1 MVEKQTESN
10 SDVKS
15 ARRVLEIFQLFA
27 EMRGAA
33 SLATISKRLEMPKSS
48 CLALLKTLEAN
59 GYLYCFNESLDYYP
73 TRRMWN
79 DMQIIID
86 NDPLLSRIR
95 PFLQELCQITG
106 ETVFLAKRNGQ
117 LSHYIEVVQSG
128 HALRYA
134 ASVGEKRQ
142 IHIGAAGQCLVA
154 AMNEKERSAFID
166 KLPLDAFS
174 PNTVTDA
181 ATYKSLISQGL
192 ERGWFLS
199 LGGYQTEV
207 ASVGNYIF
215 INGEAYAVVV
225 AGPTQ
230 RIRDSASDIGEKVVE
245 FCLRIAAA
253 N

>member
-1 MVEKQTESN
+1 MIEKQTES
-10 SDVKS
+10 STDVKS

-33 SLATISKRLEMPKSS
+33 SLATVSKRLEMPRSS

-95 PFLQELCQITG
+95 PILQELCQETG

-142 IHIGAAGQCLVA
+142 IHIGAAGQCLLG
-154 AMNEKERSAFID
+154 AMNEKERNAFID

-174 PNTVTDA
+174 PNTITDA
-181 ATYKSLISQGL
+181 ETYKALIAEGK

-199 LGGYQTEV
+199 LGGYQAEV

-230 RIRDSASDIGEKVVE
+230 RIRDNAEQIGKKVVE
-245 FCLRIAAA
+245 YCRKVTAA